1 MQAAGARRRW
11 IMPAPFA
18 QPVILGLRPFQP
30 KTGVAVLGVV
40 SVVRMA
46 REASLKREEDKAA
59 KAAGMAEM
67 SRPAGRCSPITPVE
81 ATSTCSASIPAMRVK
96 ARAVLRAAA
105 SPRSPVAA
113 FAHPEFA
120 TIARAAPPVFMREA
134 ELRRTGAA
142 VKRFVVN
149 SAAAEA
155 GRSEKNR
162 ARSRSG
168 FLAAPARFARLMPHE
183 TPAARNP
190 RGSGGGFTAPGPS
203 LPRRSL
209 NARRARSEE
218 RRVGKEC
225 GDRWVR

>member
-1 MQAAGARRRW
+1 MKAAGARRGW
-11 IMPAPFA
+11 IIPAPFA
-18 QPVILGLRPFQP
+18 QPVILALRPFQP
-30 KTGVAVLGVV
+30 KTAVAVLGVV

-46 REASLKREEDKAA
+46 REASLKREEDSEA
-59 KAAGMAEM
+59 KAVGRAAM

-81 ATSTCSASIPAMRVK
+81 ATSTFSASMPAMRAK
-96 ARAVLRAAA
+96 ARAVLRATA

-142 VKRFVVN
+142 GKRFVVN

-168 FLAAPARFARLMPHE
+168 FFAAPARFARLMPHE

-190 RGSGGGFTAPGPS
+190 RGRGGGFTAPEPS
-203 LPRRSL
+203 LPPSSL
-209 NARRARSEE
+209 KCSTGRKDPTGPSQPQDHR
-218 RRVGKEC
+218 
-225 GDRWVR
+225 